1 MPGGRALPVR
11 SCGSR
16 GPSPADQC
24 GSDRAHCLRRRPE
37 PDTRPPRV
45 PSPRAERVR
54 TLTQRLLV
62 HAVIPIG
69 TLDGAKSRLG
79 AVLDAEERR
88 ALVTRLAETTIRAA
102 VATPGIAETI
112 VITPDDE
119 VRGLAL
125 AAGARPILQRS
136 TGLNAGL
143 REARDEVIAAG
154 ASAMLILPTDLPMI
168 DPAALAAIVDLAAD
182 TPPPLVAIVADRHGR
197 GTNALLLAPPD
208 AIEVCFGGD
217 SHAAHAAAAAAAG
230 ARLIDLDG
238 PLSYDLDTPDDL
250 LLAQERAPESV
261 GG

>member
-1 MPGGRALPVR
+1 VTNR
-11 SCGSR
+11 S
-16 GPSPADQC
+16 
-24 GSDRAHCLRRRPE
+24 
-37 PDTRPPRV
+37 
-45 PSPRAERVR
+45 
-54 TLTQRLLV
+54 LV

-88 ALVTRLAETTIRAA
+88 DLVTRLADTTIRAA

-125 AAGARPILQRS
+125 AAGARPIRQRS

-154 ASAMLILPTDLPMI
+154 GTALLILPIDLPGI
-168 DPAALAAIVDLAAD
+168 TPEALAQVVDVLVE
-182 TPPPLVAIVADRHGR
+182 TLPPLVAIVPDRHGR
-197 GTNALLLAPPD
+197 GTNALLLSPPD
-208 AIEVCFGGD
+208 VIDVCFGGD
-217 SHAAHAAAAAAAG
+217 SHRAHKAAAAAAG
-230 ARLIDLDG
+230 AQLIELDG
-238 PLSYDLDTPDDL
+238 PLIDDLDTPEDL
-250 LLAQERAPESV
+250 LLAQRRAPESV